1 MPSPLLLLLQVH
13 ELGARLQQQHG
24 LQGMRVHYTA
34 KRGFYFILGAEGGS
48 GGRGGGRG
56 GGRQRQKH
64 PRDMEE
70 DEEGSESQ
78 LQMQE
83 QPGGGGASNMAA
95 GGRGRGCGRGG
106 SGAVKVPAGFA
117 VLQHCGRTAQVTTNE
132 LNALNSRL
140 RDASNDCMVLTE
152 QVRAFRRTCHYLQR
166 CAGAAAAGCLGPS
179 LCLPQT

>member
-1 MPSPLLLLLQVH
+1 LLPLLQVH
-13 ELGARLQQQHG
+13 ELAARLQQQHG

-34 KRGFYFILGAEGGS
+34 KRGFYFILGAAGGC
-48 GGRGGGRG
+48 GGGRG
-56 GGRQRQKH
+56 GGRQKQKH

-83 QPGGGGASNMAA
+83 HPGGGGASNMAA
-95 GGRGRGCGRGG
+95 GGRGRGCGCGG

-140 RDASNDCMVLTE
+140 RDARNDCMVLIE
-152 QVRAFRRTCHYLQR
+152 QVRAFRQTGHSLQR